1 MSGTSRLGAMSALGR
16 STALW
21 TLVVATVVLSGCG
34 GRSSEDGD
42 IPTELVG
49 TYTTT
54 LEPADIRANAAPE
67 LEAGEWE
74 LVIATS
80 GAPDGGPALAINH
93 PTKGNLE
100 APGLTVDG
108 DTLKLE
114 QEECAQKLGYV
125 FYDNEYSWKLDGS
138 TLTITTVNNQCPDR
152 VAETI
157 LTSHPWTK
165 QS

>member
-1 MSGTSRLGAMSALGR
+1 MGVCVLALAGCAGGSSSGDSVPS
-16 STALW
+16 
-21 TLVVATVVLSGCG
+21 
-34 GRSSEDGD
+34 
-42 IPTELVG
+42 ELVG

-54 LEPADIRANAAPE
+54 LEQSDIPANAPPE

>member
-1 MSGTSRLGAMSALGR
+1 MTGARLFPLSGIALVALLVLAMSA
-16 STALW
+16 
-21 TLVVATVVLSGCG
+21 CG
-34 GRSSEDGD
+34 GSDSEKGVPAD
-42 IPTELVG
+42 LVG

-54 LEPADIRANAAPE
+54 LQPADIPADAAPE
-67 LEAGEWE
+67 LEAGDWE

-80 GAPDGGPALAINH
+80 GAPDDGPALAINH

-108 DTLKLE
+108 DTLTLE
-114 QEECAQKLGYV
+114 QEECAQKVGYV

-138 TLTITTVNNQCPDR
+138 TLTLTTVKNDCPDR

-157 LTSHPWTK
+157 LTSNSWTK
-165 QS
+165 EP